1 MKVDLTWLIAIL
13 LLTRGRHHAAGRAG
27 VRIDR
32 LHHRIDL
39 SGAALDAQLIRRS
52 RAAEALATSE
62 LVDPAS
68 AIVLAR
74 AASNS
79 RNADPADPL
88 ERSVVESEMSR
99 DLREVFAD
107 AAVDRRAAGHPEGRG
122 AVRRPCRVLH
132 AGGPVTPVPQRRR
145 PVRATAASGQAGAAL
160 PAGRQRPVPE
170 TFEMDDL
177 TPPAFEAFADRLSAR
192 PAPWSAMTDPW

>member
-1 MKVDLTWLIAIL
+1 MKVDLAWLALIL
-13 LLTRGRHHAAGRAG
+13 LVLTFIIWRLSALAS
-27 VRIDR
+27 RIDR

-39 SGAALDAQLIRRS
+39 ARASLDAQLLRRA
-52 RAAEALATSE
+52 RAAEALANSG

-79 RNADPADPL
+79 RNADPADPV

-107 AAVDRRAAGHPEGRG
+107 PASVAELREIPEGEELLDDLSAACNQVALSRRFLNDG
-122 AVRRPCRVLH
+122 A
-132 AGGPVTPVPQRRR
+132 Q
-145 PVRATAASGQAGAAL
+145 AAL
-160 PAGRQRPVPE
+160 LLRQGRLVRLFRLAGNAPRPE
-170 TFEMDDL
+170 MFEMDDVV
-177 TPPAFEAFADRLSAR
+177 PPAFATFA
-192 PAPWSAMTDPW
+192 

>member
-1 MKVDLTWLIAIL
+1 MKVDLAWLALIL
-13 LLTRGRHHAAGRAG
+13 LLITFVVWRLSALAS
-27 VRIDR
+27 RIDR

-39 SGAALDAQLIRRS
+39 ARASLDAQLLRRA
-52 RAAEALATSE
+52 RAAEALATSG

-79 RNADPADPL
+79 RNADLADPV

-107 AAVDRRAAGHPEGRG
+107 PEAVTDLLAFPEGEELLGDLSAACSQVTLSRRFLNDG
-122 AVRRPCRVLH
+122 VQAARLLRQGRLVRLFRL
-132 AGGPVTPVPQRRR
+132 AGSAPR
-145 PVRATAASGQAGAAL
+145 
-160 PAGRQRPVPE
+160 PE
-170 TFEMDDL
+170 TFEMDDVP
-177 TPPAFEAFADRLSAR
+177 PPAFDTFA
-192 PAPWSAMTDPW
+192 

>member
-13 LLTRGRHHAAGRAG
+13 LLTAVVIMRLGALAS
-27 VRIDR
+27 RIDR

-39 SGAALDAQLIRRS
+39 SRAALDAQLIRRS

-107 AAVDRRAAGHPEGRG
+107 AQSIAE
-122 AVRRPCRVLH
+122 L
-132 AGGPVTPVPQRRR
+132 
-145 PVRATAASGQAGAAL
+145 RATPRGEELFDDLAESCTQVALSRRFLNDAVQSARLLRQGRLVRLFRLAGNA
-160 PAGRQRPVPE
+160 PRPE

-177 TPPAFEAFADRLSAR
+177 TPPAFEAFA
-192 PAPWSAMTDPW
+192 